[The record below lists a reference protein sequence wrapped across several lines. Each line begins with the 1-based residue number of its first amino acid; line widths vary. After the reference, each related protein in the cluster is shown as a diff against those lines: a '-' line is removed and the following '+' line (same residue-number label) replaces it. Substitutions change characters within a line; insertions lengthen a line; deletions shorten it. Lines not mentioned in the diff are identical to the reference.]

1 MSLSNRYGGWLRQTL
16 FPLVLSTATAVYPQ
30 AQKAGPGQKP
40 QPGDHTIRINV
51 GLVQTDVMV
60 FDRQGHFV
68 PDLKLDQFEL
78 RVDGKAQPISFLEMI
93 SAGSAHDQEIWAT
106 QEGKDAPMFPPP
118 SADSNP
124 GRMLLFFVDDWHLS
138 ADSIMRS
145 RTALS
150 NLLNA
155 SMSSKDRVAIFAAS
169 GQLGSAQQ
177 LSGDKA
183 VLLAV
188 LEKLN
193 FQSAGPEDLAWPPL
207 TENQALMLDQNDR
220 DMLTY
225 FVSAILGKPVNLDA
239 NFYQGREVQDAVE
252 VTKKRAAALV
262 QTSAGIGERSLS
274 ALRDLLRSA
283 ALIPGR
289 KLVFLLSDGFV
300 LQTHRSDIVSRIG
313 EVTTAAARAGIVVY
327 TLDARGL
334 VVGLP
339 DAKVK
344 RGPDMTGALAH
355 SGSNEAAAPMDA
367 LNALAADTGGRF
379 LRNTNALDTALITTL
394 AEVSRYYLL
403 AWPIDLDRLQPGRYS
418 TIRVG
423 VKGRSGLRVQVR
435 QGSLDLSQLVSKKPV
450 SGR

>member
-40 QPGDHTIRINV
+40 QPGYHTIRINV

-169 GQLGSAQQ
+169 GQLGS
-177 LSGDKA
+177 
-183 VLLAV
+183 
-188 LEKLN
+188 
-193 FQSAGPEDLAWPPL
+193 
-207 TENQALMLDQNDR
+207 
-220 DMLTY
+220 
-225 FVSAILGKPVNLDA
+225 
-239 NFYQGREVQDAVE
+239 GRG
-252 VTKKRAAALV
+252 TC
-262 QTSAGIGERSLS
+262 
-274 ALRDLLRSA
+274 
-283 ALIPGR
+283 GR
-289 KLVFLLSDGFV
+289 C
-300 LQTHRSDIVSRIG
+300 
-313 EVTTAAARAGIVVY
+313 
-327 TLDARGL
+327 
-334 VVGLP
+334 
-339 DAKVK
+339 
-344 RGPDMTGALAH
+344 
-355 SGSNEAAAPMDA
+355 
-367 LNALAADTGGRF
+367 
-379 LRNTNALDTALITTL
+379 
-394 AEVSRYYLL
+394 
-403 AWPIDLDRLQPGRYS
+403 
-418 TIRVG
+418 
-423 VKGRSGLRVQVR
+423 
-435 QGSLDLSQLVSKKPV
+435 
-450 SGR
+450 